1 MTWAALAPLLAD
13 IGRVLQFAEFLAM
26 PAAARAAP
34 ARGGAW
40 TCAAQ
45 RELGRPGFVAHVAGA
60 ARRLLVLS
68 VARGWPTLVAR
79 ARPSPHRSPPRMR
92 WGWSR
97 HRCAPRCPIL
107 AMQRGRLHALTFMR
121 GTRTHSVP

>member
-1 MTWAALAPLLAD
+1 MAWAALAPLLAD

-40 TCAAQ
+40 TGAAQ

-60 ARRLLVLS
+60 ARRLLVLGA
-68 VARGWPTLVAR
+68 ARGWPALVAR
-79 ARPSPHRSPPRMR
+79 ARPGPRRSSLRT
-92 WGWSR
+92 SR
-97 HRCAPRCPIL
+97 G
-107 AMQRGRLHALTFMR
+107 QR
-121 GTRTHSVP
+121 